1 VDVTQPPDQAAERL
15 PQGMRVDAFGLTHTG
30 KVRTTN
36 ADSFLI
42 MRLSRTMQVEGTN
55 LPGIEKVQPGPGGY
69 LFLVADGVGTGRG
82 GEMASEK
89 AAHSLADYVSRCANV
104 YFAQQDHDDAKCV
117 SDLLQGV
124 REVHD
129 EVRTEAERE
138 GRPGAA
144 TTLTLV
150 VLFWPKAYLVHVGDS
165 RAYRLRD
172 HQLQLLSHD
181 QTVAQA
187 LVDAGALTASKG
199 EISPL
204 KHILTSAIG
213 ADEATPEV
221 QIDTAR
227 VDDILLLCTD
237 GLTKHVTEAELE
249 TILQE
254 RQAAEPTVR
263 RLVDL
268 ALERGGSD
276 NVTVVVVKAGQRE

>member
-1 VDVTQPPDQAAERL
+1 MTATPPSERPFEPL
-15 PQGMRVDAFGLTHTG
+15 PEGTGVDAFGLTHMG
-30 KVRTTN
+30 KVRATN
-36 ADSFLI
+36 ADSFLV
-42 MRLSRTMQVEGTN
+42 MRLSRSMQVEGTN
-55 LPGIEKVQPGPGGY
+55 LPLEHVTPARGGY

-89 AAHSLADYVSRCANV
+89 AAHSLASYVSRCANV
-104 YFAQQDHDDAKCV
+104 YFAQADHDDEKCV
-117 SDLLQGV
+117 NELLQGV
-124 REVHD
+124 QQVHD
-129 EVRTEAERE
+129 EVRAAAEKG

-150 VLFWPKAYLVHVGDS
+150 VVFWPKAYLVHVGDS
-165 RAYRLRD
+165 RAYRLRGD
-172 HQLQLLSHD
+172 RLELLSHD

-221 QIDTAR
+221 QVDTAR
-227 VDDILLLCTD
+227 LDDVLLLCTD

-249 TILQE
+249 TILRE
-254 RQAAEPTVR
+254 RQPAEPTVR
-263 RLVDL
+263 RLIDL
-268 ALERGGSD
+268 ALDRGGSD
-276 NVTVVVVKAGQRE
+276 NVTVVVAKLKRR

>member
-1 VDVTQPPDQAAERL
+1 
-15 PQGMRVDAFGLTHTG
+15 VDAFGLSHTG
-30 KVRTTN
+30 KVRATN

-42 MRLSRTMQVEGTN
+42 MRLSR
-55 LPGIEKVQPGPGGY
+55 PGPAEGATPPAGEGVRPSPSGY
-69 LFLVADGVGTGRG
+69 LYLVADGVGTGRG

-89 AAHSLADYVSRCANV
+89 AAHSLASYVSSCANT
-104 YFAQQDHDDAKCV
+104 YFAQQNHDDAKCV
-117 SDLLQGV
+117 ADLLQGV
-124 REVHD
+124 RQVHQ

-172 HQLQLLSHD
+172 NRLELLSHD

-213 ADEATPEV
+213 AEEATPEV
-221 QIDTAR
+221 QVDTAR
-227 VDDILLLCTD
+227 PDDVLLLCTD

-249 TILQE
+249 AILRE
-254 RQAAEPTVR
+254 GQAAEPTVR

-276 NVTVVVVKAGQRE
+276 NVTVVVVKAGTRST

>member
-1 VDVTQPPDQAAERL
+1 MTPPRHDGAEPL
-15 PQGMRVDAFGLTHTG
+15 PPGIKVDAFGLTHQG
-30 KVRTTN
+30 KVRATN
-36 ADSFLI
+36 ADSFVI
-42 MRLSRTMQVEGTN
+42 MRLARAAKVDGTDGSGVEGATA
-55 LPGIEKVQPGPGGY
+55 GPGGY

-89 AAHSLADYVSRCANV
+89 AAQSLADYVSRCANG
-104 YFAQQDHDDAKCV
+104 YFATPEHDDAKCV
-117 SDLLQGV
+117 ADLMQGV
-124 REVHD
+124 RQVHD
-129 EVRTEAERE
+129 EVRVEAERE

-172 HQLQLLSHD
+172 GKLQLLSHD

-199 EISPL
+199 EMSPL

-213 ADEATPEV
+213 ADEATPEAQADAV
-221 QIDTAR
+221 R
-227 VDDILLLCTD
+227 LDDVLLLCTD

-249 TILQE
+249 TILLE
-254 RQAAEPTVR
+254 RQGAEPTVR

-276 NVTVVVVKAGQRE
+276 NVTVVVAKAR

>member
-1 VDVTQPPDQAAERL
+1 M
-15 PQGMRVDAFGLTHTG
+15 GMRVDAFGLTHTG
-30 KVRTTN
+30 KVRPTN
-36 ADSFLI
+36 ADSFVI
-42 MRLSRTMQVEGTN
+42 MRLSR
-55 LPGIEKVQPGPGGY
+55 PGPAEGAAAPGSEGVRPGPSGY
-69 LFLVADGVGTGRG
+69 LYLVADGVGTGRG

-89 AAHSLADYVSRCANV
+89 AAHSLANYVSSCANT
-104 YFAQQDHDDAKCV
+104 YFAQQTHDDAKCV

-124 REVHD
+124 RQVHD
-129 EVRTEAERE
+129 EVRIEAERE

-165 RAYRLRD
+165 RAYRLRGNR
-172 HQLQLLSHD
+172 LQLLSHD

-213 ADEATPEV
+213 ADEAIPEV
-221 QIDTAR
+221 QVDTGQ

-249 TILQE
+249 AILRE

-276 NVTVVVVKAGQRE
+276 NVTVVVVKAAERE

>member
-1 VDVTQPPDQAAERL
+1 MTQPPDPAAERL
-15 PQGMRVDAFGLTHTG
+15 PPGMRVDAFGLSHTG
-30 KVRTTN
+30 KVRATN

-42 MRLSRTMQVEGTN
+42 MRLSR
-55 LPGIEKVQPGPGGY
+55 PGPAEGATPSAGEGGRPGPSGY
-69 LFLVADGVGTGRG
+69 LYLV
-82 GEMASEK
+82 
-89 AAHSLADYVSRCANV
+89 
-104 YFAQQDHDDAKCV
+104 
-117 SDLLQGV
+117 QGV
-124 REVHD
+124 RQVHQ

-172 HQLQLLSHD
+172 DRLELLSHD

-213 ADEATPEV
+213 AEEATPEV
-221 QIDTAR
+221 QVDTAR
-227 VDDILLLCTD
+227 PDDVLLLCTD
-237 GLTKHVTEAELE
+237 GLTKPVTEAELE
-249 TILQE
+249 ATLRE
-254 RQAAEPTVR
+254 GQAAEPTVR

-268 ALERGGSD
+268 A
-276 NVTVVVVKAGQRE
+276 

>member
-1 VDVTQPPDQAAERL
+1 MTQPPDFSHRL
-15 PQGMRVDAFGLTHTG
+15 PPDGVVDAFGMTHHG
-30 KVRTTN
+30 KVRPTN

-42 MRLSRTMQVEGTN
+42 MRLSRGMEVQGGN
-55 LPGIEKVQPGPGGY
+55 LPGLEAPVSSPGGY
-69 LFLVADGVGTGRG
+69 LFLVADGVGSGRG
-82 GEMASEK
+82 GELASER
-89 AAHSLADYVSRCANV
+89 AAQSLADYVSKCANV
-104 YFAQQDHDDAKCV
+104 YFTELRHDDARCMAE
-117 SDLLQGV
+117 LQQGV
-124 REVHD
+124 RQVHD
-129 EVRTEAERE
+129 AVREAAARE

-172 HQLQLLSHD
+172 HRLERLSHD

-199 EISPL
+199 EASPL
-204 KHILTSAIG
+204 KHVLTSAIG

-227 VDDILLLCTD
+227 KDDVLLLCTD
-237 GLTKHVTEAELE
+237 GLTKHVTEEEIEA
-249 TILQE
+249 ILRE
-254 RQAAEPTVR
+254 GGRAEPTVR

-276 NVTVVVVKAGQRE
+276 NVTVVIAKAG

>member
-1 VDVTQPPDQAAERL
+1 MTQPPDPAAERL
-15 PQGMRVDAFGLTHTG
+15 PTGMRVDAFGLTHTG
-30 KVRTTN
+30 KVRATN

-42 MRLSRTMQVEGTN
+42 MRLSR
-55 LPGIEKVQPGPGGY
+55 PGPAEAATAPDGEAVRPGPSGY
-69 LFLVADGVGTGRG
+69 LYLVADGVGTGRG

-89 AAHSLADYVSRCANV
+89 AAHSLASYVSSCANT
-104 YFAQQDHDDAKCV
+104 YFAQQNHDDAKCV
-117 SDLLQGV
+117 TDLLQGV
-124 REVHD
+124 RQVHD

-172 HQLQLLSHD
+172 NRLQLLSHD

-199 EISPL
+199 EMSPL

-213 ADEATPEV
+213 AEEATPEV
-221 QIDTAR
+221 QVDTAR
-227 VDDILLLCTD
+227 LDDVLLLCTD

-249 TILQE
+249 AILLE
-254 RQAAEPTVR
+254 RQAAEATVR

-268 ALERGGSD
+268 VLERGGSD
-276 NVTVVVVKAGQRE
+276 NVTVVVVKAAERE